1 MRSVGFLWLSLLASA
16 GSPTLQ
22 RALSVELEAPVI
34 VDIAVMRG
42 DITVGYSRDG
52 QVSIYAF
59 AQDSNGRSFLM
70 ETLQSRLAIEQVNNR
85 ITIRDSRQPAD
96 LEAGLSISYRIDVP
110 SRTEVKSIISVA
122 GNQTVVGVSGP
133 VTVVTSVGDIDVSYV
148 DTEVVKAETG
158 RGNISCSR
166 AARVEA
172 ATGSGNITLMENGP
186 SKAIVKKGVGRIEV
200 GGARGSFEGS
210 TDKGELHMRAVLWDD
225 WRLNSASGNLR
236 VELPKGAKFEVD
248 LATDAGEISLA
259 RADMNKLDAEARL
272 YRQKVNGGGKVIYA
286 RSQTGSISIE

>member
-59 AQDSNGRSFLM
+59 AQDSSGRSFLM

-96 LEAGLSISYRIDVP
+96 LETGLRISYRIDVP
-110 SRTEVKSIISVA
+110 SRTEVNSTISVA
-122 GNQTVVGVSGP
+122 GNQTIIGVTGP

-259 RADMNKLDAEARL
+259 RTDMKKLDAEARQ

>member
-59 AQDSNGRSFLM
+59 AQDSSGRSFLM

>member
-96 LEAGLSISYRIDVP
+96 LEAGLRISYRIDVP
-110 SRTEVKSIISVA
+110 SRTEVKSSISVA

-210 TDKGELHMRAVLWDD
+210 TDKGEVHLRAVLWDD
-225 WRLNSASGNLR
+225 WRLTSASGNLR

-248 LATDAGEISLA
+248 LATGAGEISLA
-259 RADMNKLDAEARL
+259 RTDMKKLDAEARQ